1 MRISD
6 WSSDVCS
13 SDLKFAR
20 PASLLLSLDLVE
32 MLLAADNRADVV
44 LYLVGREELKGVMFG
59 RPYPIIWMHEAG
71 EGFDFMPWEVE
82 TCPHIAAAVDARP
95 ASVEA
100 LQIGRAHVCTP
111 VTNEHPVCRILHE
124 Q

>member
-1 MRISD
+1 
-6 WSSDVCS
+6 
-13 SDLKFAR
+13 
-20 PASLLLSLDLVE
+20 

-100 LQIGRAHVCTP
+100 LQRQIDGMRSE
-111 VTNEHPVCRILHE
+111 EHTSELQSLMRSSYAVFYL
-124 Q
+124 